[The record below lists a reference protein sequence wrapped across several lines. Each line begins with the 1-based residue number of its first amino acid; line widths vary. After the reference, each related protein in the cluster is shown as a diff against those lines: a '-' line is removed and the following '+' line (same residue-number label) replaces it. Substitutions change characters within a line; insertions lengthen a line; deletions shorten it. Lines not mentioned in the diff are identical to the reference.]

1 LGCGI
6 SFGFAE
12 ATERTRL
19 KIGSLRRV
27 LARALA
33 PNDLQESQA
42 ALSQQTAC
50 CGNQSRDA
58 QATLG

>member
-1 LGCGI
+1 M

-27 LARALA
+27 PARAAA
-33 PNDLQESQA
+33 PNDLQEAQA
-42 ALSQQTAC
+42 ALSQQTDC
-50 CGNQSRDA
+50 CGNQSRHA